1 MVSSDGF
8 SLSTVI
14 VADSL
19 VELGSAFVADSV
31 EDAVR
36 VPVPVVL
43 AVVDAGVV
51 ERVVVTA

>member
-43 AVVDAGVV
+43 AVVDAVVV
-51 ERVVVTA
+51 ESVVVKV